1 MTLRIL
7 SPDPEN
13 VALAAEALKR
23 GEVVGM
29 PTETVYGLAGSA
41 FDPRAIERIF
51 AIKGRPAHNPVI
63 VHVAEPEALEGAIE
77 GARLLWLERS
87 RVIDAR
93 GIAPEV
99 RRRVEALL
107 SAFWPGPFTLV
118 LPRHPAIPA
127 EVAAGLPSVAVR
139 MPRHPTARALIR
151 AAGFPL
157 AAPSANRS
165 GHVSPTTAAHV
176 AADLGDRIAI
186 VLDGGPCEVGLESTV
201 LAIEPMG
208 ALRLLRPGGIGR
220 RALEAVAG
228 CPVEPASADAAI
240 QSPGMLEVHYAP
252 RKALVLLPGSAAE
265 LDEAARTAVRDRIA
279 GDTRA
284 VGLLV
289 LSGVD
294 TTAAAAFSRI
304 VSVPVVA
311 RSVSWS
317 GDTREAAR
325 NLYAALREL
334 DASEASILFAE
345 PCRDDDGLGRAI
357 ADRLRRAGTP
367 LTA

>member
-7 SPDPEN
+7 PPTPEN

-29 PTETVYGLAGSA
+29 PTETVYGLAGCA
-41 FDPRAIERIF
+41 FDPRAIEAIF
-51 AIKGRPAHNPVI
+51 EIKGRPAHNPII
-63 VHVAEPEALEGAIE
+63 VHVAEPEALAGALDD
-77 GARLLWLERS
+77 AHLLWLERL
-87 RVIDAR
+87 RVVDAR
-93 GIAPEV
+93 AIAPDL
-99 RRRVEALL
+99 RRRIEALL
-107 SAFWPGPFTLV
+107 RAFWPGPFTVV
-118 LPRHPAIPA
+118 LPRHPALPA
-127 EVAAGLPSVAVR
+127 AVAAGLPTVAVR
-139 MPRHPTARALIR
+139 MPRHPVARELIR

-165 GHVSPTTAAHV
+165 GRVSPTTAAHV
-176 AADLGDRIAI
+176 AADLDDRIGI
-186 VLDGGPCEVGLESTV
+186 VLDGGPCEVGVESTV
-201 LAIEPMG
+201 VAMEPSG
-208 ALRLLRPGGIGR
+208 TLRLLRPGGIGA

-228 CPVEPASADAAI
+228 CPLAAPSAGDPVR
-240 QSPGMLEVHYAP
+240 SPGMLDTHYAP
-252 RKALVLLPGSAAE
+252 EKPLVLLPDLAAK
-265 LDEAARTAVRDRIA
+265 LDDEARAALRARIGGEA
-279 GDTRA
+279 RA

-294 TTAAAAFSRI
+294 TVAAAAFARI

-317 GDTREAAR
+317 GDTSEAAR
-325 NLYAALREL
+325 HLYAALREL

-345 PCRDDDGLGRAI
+345 PCRDDEGVGRAI
-357 ADRLRRAGTP
+357 ADRLRRAGVP